1 MALAGQVKEA
11 IRVFKIQQSLVYKT
25 ALWLQLRFVLD
36 PQHQLADG
44 WPCNL
49 FKDMGIGYLGDQ
61 PDQPDHHQVEIQS
74 KPIKILSLSCL
85 QGRTLQTGSTRE
97 RGSASLTLPAISP
110 LFQPL
115 SPRST
120 KFYWD
125 WNFCISYTSLSL
137 GHFALPIFTMPR
149 MTSFTRRYLLL
160 SNKSTKHH
168 IPNSS
173 KNISDSTL
181 HSVCKSSLE
190 NWRN

>member
-49 FKDMGIGYLGDQ
+49 FKDMGIGYLVDQ
-61 PDQPDHHQVEIQS
+61 PDQPAWNSATHHQIEMKS
-74 KPIKILSLSCL
+74 KPIKILSLSRL
-85 QGRTLQTGSTRE
+85 QGRSLQTGSTRE

-149 MTSFTRRYLLL
+149 MTSFTRRFLLL
-160 SNKSTKHH
+160 SNKSTVPYL
-168 IPNSS
+168 PNSS
-173 KNISDSTL
+173 KHHIWL
-181 HSVCKSSLE
+181 
-190 NWRN
+190 